1 MNWLTVTVV
10 DDDIATPAAD
20 DADLPI
26 GKLTLSAARFEVCR
40 GGVRVGDSVQRGYL
54 LLRMWPVN
62 RRPGM
67 AAEG

>member
-20 DADLPI
+20 DADSPI

-40 GGVRVGDSVQRGYL
+40 GGVRVGDSVQRG
-54 LLRMWPVN
+54 
-62 RRPGM
+62 
-67 AAEG
+67 